1 MLGCGR
7 CGGATGIV
15 SSLEVEVEVEVVVV
29 VTHVLV
35 RIAADL
41 AVCAEQ
47 ELSLVS
53 RWHSL
58 C

>member
-1 MLGCGR
+1 MLGCER
-7 CGGATGIV
+7 CDGATGIV
-15 SSLEVEVEVEVVVV
+15 SSWEVVVVVVVVV

-35 RIAADL
+35 RIAAGL

-53 RWHSL
+53 R
-58 C
+58 

>member
-15 SSLEVEVEVEVVVV
+15 SSLEVEVEVVVVA
-29 VTHVLV
+29 HVLV

>member
-1 MLGCGR
+1 MLGCER
-7 CGGATGIV
+7 CDGATGIV
-15 SSLEVEVEVEVVVV
+15 SSWEVEMVVVV
-29 VTHVLV
+29 LVTHVLV
-35 RIAADL
+35 RIAAGL